1 MQETLPPRSNYTSL
15 KRSQSGGTAERKNDA
30 QKESEDLVKVEEPK
44 VDKTVK
50 VGPERKYVILK
61 GLCEMNIEYI
71 NWCFILKTALFLLYA
86 TTC

>member
-30 QKESEDLVKVEEPK
+30 QESEDLVKVEEPK

-61 GLCEMNIEYI
+61 GLCDMNIEYI